1 MTVPTNFLPH
11 PSDQRPDGS
20 KSVVQTLYINFCC
33 YPRRDCMLKIIF
45 LKVDARETVEL
56 RMVDDTFIKEI
67 TLNMELIGE
76 LGFD

>member
-1 MTVPTNFLPH
+1 MLIARLDH
-11 PSDQRPDGS
+11 GIIQRNWNGL
-20 KSVVQTLYINFCC
+20 SVVQTLYINFCC

-45 LKVDARETVEL
+45 LKMDARETVEL
-56 RMVDDTFIKEI
+56 RMVDGTFIKEI

>member
-1 MTVPTNFLPH
+1 
-11 PSDQRPDGS
+11 
-20 KSVVQTLYINFCC
+20 
-33 YPRRDCMLKIIF
+33 MLKIIF